1 MRGGLPASEVSAPLA
16 ACDSNRISM
25 YFCAWRDRLVV
36 ERERQRGVDRQ
47 ASAHPAIF
55 TATYRPFRS
64 HSLRARLYALALRY
78 GMSAGGI
85 AALPEY
91 RSS

>member
-1 MRGGLPASEVSAPLA
+1 MRDGLPASEVSAPLA

-36 ERERQRGVDRQ
+36 DRQ

-64 HSLRARLYALALRY
+64 RSLRARLYALALRY